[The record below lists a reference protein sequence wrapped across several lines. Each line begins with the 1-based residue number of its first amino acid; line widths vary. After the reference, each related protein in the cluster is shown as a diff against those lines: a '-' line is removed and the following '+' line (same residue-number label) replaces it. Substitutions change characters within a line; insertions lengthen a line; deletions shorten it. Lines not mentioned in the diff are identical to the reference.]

1 VNRIVRAWIGGAAA
15 LCAAAPL
22 FSAPLSC
29 ELVSCAFAQPVPRI
43 KAKVLGFD
51 GKVLRLDPLPGNP
64 AGNAPAG
71 LPASGQPINVSVLPQ
86 TRYAIAVPATLS
98 DLKQGGYAGAA
109 ASDNNG
115 RLTAQ
120 EVFLYPPGLAG
131 TGEGRFTEGDR
142 TMVNGTVT
150 QASTSGFTLSYR
162 GAAESGGVCTGRAS
176 PPVIASPLSCTGTA
190 AIAVPEGT
198 PVMALS
204 MGNAGNVSPGVM
216 ATVSLARDPQGEYV
230 TPGLV
235 IQKAENVEKPAP
247 AP

>member
-1 VNRIVRAWIGGAAA
+1 VNRIVRAWIGGAAV

-98 DLKQGGYAGAA
+98 DLKQGGYAGVA
-109 ASDNNG
+109 
-115 RLTAQ
+115 
-120 EVFLYPPGLAG
+120 
-131 TGEGRFTEGDR
+131 
-142 TMVNGTVT
+142 
-150 QASTSGFTLSYR
+150 
-162 GAAESGGVCTGRAS
+162 
-176 PPVIASPLSCTGTA
+176 
-190 AIAVPEGT
+190 
-198 PVMALS
+198 
-204 MGNAGNVSPGVM
+204 
-216 ATVSLARDPQGEYV
+216 
-230 TPGLV
+230 
-235 IQKAENVEKPAP
+235 
-247 AP
+247 